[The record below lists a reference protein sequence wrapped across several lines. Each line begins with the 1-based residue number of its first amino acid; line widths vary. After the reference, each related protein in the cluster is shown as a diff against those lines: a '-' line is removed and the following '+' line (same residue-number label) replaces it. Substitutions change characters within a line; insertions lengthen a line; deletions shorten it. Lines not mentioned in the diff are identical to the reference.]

1 MELINATWNDPQV
14 EAAWSGTIYRVSVTD
29 TVSVRLCILVDVSA
43 STADEAWAKAMRAC
57 AECVEAEMTVID
69 NSIAHLMGTAAR
81 LRRQRRRIVAA
92 VNSIKT
98 KGETP

>member
-14 EAAWSGTIYRVSVTD
+14 EGGWSGPIYRVRATD
-29 TVSVRLCILVDVSA
+29 IARVRPRILVDVSA

-57 AECVEAEMTVID
+57 AECVEAEMAVID

-92 VNSIKT
+92 VNSIET